1 MTASPSSPVLIAGGG
16 IAGLAAALALA
27 RKGQAS
33 QVFERAA
40 TFSELG
46 AGVQLGPNAVWVLR
60 ELGLLPAVQALACQP
75 QALHIR
81 SARSGRSLS
90 RMLLGAGMVQ
100 RYGLPYLSVHRAE
113 LHHCLL
119 QAAQQTPLI
128 HLHNN
133 ASVQGHKQD
142 AQGVELI
149 FAHGQ
154 PERGSALLACDGVWS
169 RLAPQIQ
176 PQLRPATYSGHMAYR
191 ALLPMAAVRHL
202 LPDIERQVG
211 LWLGAGA
218 HVVHYPVD
226 AGRLLNIVVLLE
238 APQPSAE
245 QGWSQAIPQGEVQT
259 ELERALGRRY
269 AGALQS
275 LLWAADS
282 WFAWPLY
289 GRSPQGGWAQGRAA
303 LLGDAAHPMLPYLAQ
318 GAAMALE
325 DAQVLAQ
332 CWQSADPAAALRHY
346 AALRE
351 GRCARVVRTAARNA
365 RIFHASGLMA
375 LGRDAYLRLQN
386 GKPVGMDWLY
396 GWQQGSLPVS

>member
-1 MTASPSSPVLIAGGG
+1 MNAPVLIAGGG
-16 IAGLAAALALA
+16 IGGLTAALALA
-27 RKGQAS
+27 QRGQAS
-33 QVFERAA
+33 VLFERAA

-46 AGVQLGPNAVWVLR
+46 AGVQLGPNACGVLQGM
-60 ELGLLPAVQALACQP
+60 GLLPAVQALACQP
-75 QALHIR
+75 EALQVR
-81 SARSGRSLS
+81 AACSGASLS
-90 RMLLGAGMVQ
+90 RMILGANMQARHGQ
-100 RYGLPYLSVHRAE
+100 PYLTVHRGQ
-113 LHHCLL
+113 LHQILL
-119 QAAQQTPLI
+119 QAAQKHALI
-128 HLHNN
+128 KLHNS
-133 ASVQGHKQD
+133 ASVQAYK
-142 AQGVELI
+142 ANAAGVELI

-154 PERGSALLACDGVWS
+154 PARGSALLACDGVWS

-226 AGRLLNIVVLLE
+226 AGQLLNIVVLLE

-269 AGALQS
+269 AGALQN

-289 GRSPQGGWAQGRAA
+289 GCSPQGGWAQGRAA

-332 CWQSADPAAALRHY
+332 CWLPDDPAAALRHY

-351 GRCARVVRTAARNA
+351 GRCARVVQTAARNA
-365 RIFHASGLMA
+365 RIFHASGLLA

-396 GWQQGSLPVS
+396 GWQQGPLPVS

>member
-1 MTASPSSPVLIAGGG
+1 MPSTAAPVLIAGGG

-27 RKGQAS
+27 QRGQTS
-33 QVFERAA
+33 CVYERASH
-40 TFSELG
+40 FSELG
-46 AGVQLGPNAVWVLR
+46 AGVQLGPNALWVLQQW
-60 ELGLLPAVQALACQP
+60 GLLPAIEAQACRPEALHVRAATSGKSLSRIALG
-75 QALHIR
+75 QALHK
-81 SARSGRSLS
+81 
-90 RMLLGAGMVQ
+90 
-100 RYGLPYLSVHRAE
+100 RYGLPYLTIHRAH
-113 LHHCLL
+113 LHQILL
-119 QAAQQTPLI
+119 QAAQNQPQIT
-128 HLHNN
+128 LHSS
-133 ASVQGHKQD
+133 ASVQGYKTHGD
-142 AQGVELI
+142 DGVELI
-149 FAHGQ
+149 FARGL
-154 PERGSALLACDGVWS
+154 PAAGSALLACDGVWS
-169 RLAPQIQ
+169 RLAAQIN

-191 ALLPMAAVRHL
+191 ALLPMAQATLL
-202 LPDIERQVG
+202 LPAIEQEVG
-211 LWLGAGA
+211 IWLGRRA

-226 AGRLLNIVVLLE
+226 AGKLLNIVVLLE

-289 GRSPQGGWAQGRAA
+289 GRAVQGGWAQGRAA

-332 CWQSADPAAALRHY
+332 CWQPADPAAALRHY

-365 RIFHASGLMA
+365 RIFHANGLLV

-386 GKPVGMDWLY
+386 GRPVGMGWLY
-396 GWQQGSLPVS
+396 GWRGN